1 MSDMQIVGVFTAI
14 LVPIIIGVVTIV
26 MQWKKDEKEVR
37 KEQIEATSKLTQAMT
52 KLTDKIETLFCENAR
67 QDEILKDH
75 EERISDLE
83 HDMTVAQND
92 IHHYHEEK
100 QG

>member
-1 MSDMQIVGVFTAI
+1 MWVIGVVTAT
-14 LVPIIIGVVTIV
+14 LVPIIIGVVTII

-37 KEQIEATSKLTQAMT
+37 KEQIDATSKLTEAMT
-52 KLTDKIETLFCENAR
+52 KLTNKIETLFNDNAK

-83 HDMTVAQND
+83 HTVTVVEND
-92 IHHYHEEK
+92 VRHYHKEK
-100 QG
+100 G

>member
-37 KEQIEATSKLTQAMT
+37 KEQIEATSKLTEAMT
-52 KLTDKIETLFCENAR
+52 KLTDKIEVLFNDNAK

-83 HDMTVAQND
+83 HTVTVVENDM
-92 IHHYHEEK
+92 HHYHKEK
-100 QG
+100 G

>member
-1 MSDMQIVGVFTAI
+1 MDDMWVIGVVTAT
-14 LVPIIIGVVTIV
+14 LVPIIIGVVTII

-37 KEQIEATSKLTQAMT
+37 KEQIDATSKLTEAMT
-52 KLTDKIETLFCENAR
+52 KLTNKIETLFNDNAK

-83 HDMTVAQND
+83 HTVTVVEND
-92 IHHYHEEK
+92 VHHYHKEK
-100 QG
+100 G